1 MFIPALTIGIAASAR
16 NGLSPRLA
24 AIKLALVSAFAL
36 AYLLLHCL
44 VSQVDSLDEDRV
56 NKPWRPLPAGRIS
69 LESAVKARD
78 LAIIAFPLIGYLLD
92 VFIQALIWELTV
104 ILACFTNWT
113 NNILGKC
120 SYSLIGALVL
130 TSYWQIVA
138 PMTAEVR
145 DEFILM
151 GIATFFSISIQDFR
165 DKTGDLIAGRR
176 TLPILLGD
184 GPSRLLGVVVLAFLP
199 FINYT
204 ITNPTMHNALSWAAF
219 SLPTAC
225 AAVSA
230 LFLAVR
236 RNQRTDHLAYRFLEC
251 WFALSFLGMAF

>member
-1 MFIPALTIGIAASAR
+1 MFVPALTIGVAASAKD
-16 NGLSPRLA
+16 GLSFRLA
-24 AIKLALVSAFAL
+24 AIKLALVSIFAL

-44 VSQVDSLDEDRV
+44 VSQVDSLDEDRI

-69 LESAVKARD
+69 LKSAVKARN
-78 LAIIAFPLIGYLLD
+78 LAIISFPLIGYLLD
-92 VFIQALIWELTV
+92 VFVQALIWELTV
-104 ILACFTNWT
+104 ILACYTHWT
-113 NNILGKC
+113 NNVFGKC

-130 TSYWQIVA
+130 TGYWQIVA
-138 PMTAEVR
+138 PMTVEVR
-145 DEFILM
+145 DDFILM
-151 GIATFFSISIQDFR
+151 GIATFFSISVQDFR

-184 GPSRLLGVVVLAFLP
+184 GPSRLLGVTALASLP
-199 FINYT
+199 FVNYM

-230 LFLAVR
+230 LFLSVP
-236 RNQRTDHLAYRFLEC
+236 RNKRTDHLAYRFLEC